1 MSVNANLSSYVDLKP
16 LLNVKKD
23 LGKQIMIGSVAAMML
38 LLLIG
43 IVGAVNNTIYGGMA
57 FLDWLVLGLA
67 AFMGPYGIYSSIQA
81 RKISQIEERVPDFL
95 RDVAEAGRFG
105 MTLAQ
110 AIVVASGGKYG
121 RLTPEIRRMAAQ
133 IDWGV
138 PATEAIR
145 LFSERMNSILITRIS
160 NIIIKAS
167 DAGGAVSDVLNM
179 IAHDSR
185 ERILDRKE
193 RTIAMS
199 TYMVVIYISFAVFLA
214 TIFIL
219 EATFI
224 PEIKKAGSQLQ
235 NNGGVLTGSGVSTVN
250 VLAIGPVTLA
260 FYLAVIV
267 HATGDGIMAGVIQD
281 SRISNGMRHSAIMLA
296 IGFVFMHFFLGA

>member
-1 MSVNANLSSYVDLKP
+1 MNATVSSYVDLKP
-16 LLNVKKD
+16 LMNVRKD
-23 LGKQIMIGSVAAMML
+23 LGKQILAVSIAATFIF
-38 LLLIG
+38 LLIG
-43 IVGAVNNTIYGGMA
+43 VVGALNSQNYLGFG
-57 FLDWLVLGLA
+57 FLDWIVLALA
-67 AFMGPYGIYSSIQA
+67 VMTGPYGIYASMQV
-81 RKISQIEERVPDFL
+81 RKIALIEERVPDFL

-110 AIVVASGGKYG
+110 AILIAASGKYG
-121 RLTPEIRRMAAQ
+121 KLTPEIRRMSAQ

-145 LFSERMNSILITRIS
+145 MFSERMNSALITRIS

-167 DAGGAVSDVLNM
+167 DAGGNVSDVLNM
-179 IAHDSR
+179 VAHDAR

-224 PEIKKAGSQLQ
+224 PEIKKAGTQLQ
-235 NNGGVLTGSGVSTVN
+235 NAGGVLTTSGISQVN

-260 FYLAVIV
+260 FYIAVIV

-281 SRISNGMRHSAIMLA
+281 GKITNGMRHSAIMLV
-296 IGFVFMHFFLGA
+296 IGLVFMHFLLGV

>member
-1 MSVNANLSSYVDLKP
+1 MNATVSSYVDLKP
-16 LLNVKKD
+16 ITNIRKD
-23 LGKQIMIGSVAAMML
+23 LGKQIIVASVAVMFIFLMV
-38 LLLIG
+38 G
-43 IVGAVNNTIYGGMA
+43 ILGASNNTNYFGLS
-57 FLDWLVLGLA
+57 FLDWIVLALA
-67 AFMGPYGIYSSIQA
+67 VMTGPYGMYASVQV
-81 RKISQIEERVPDFL
+81 RKITQIEERIPDFL

-110 AIVVASGGKYG
+110 AILMASSGKYG
-121 RLTPEIRRMAAQ
+121 KLTPEIRRMASQ
-133 IDWGV
+133 IDWGI

-145 LFSERMNSILITRIS
+145 MFSERMNSTLITRIS

-167 DAGGAVSDVLNM
+167 DAGGNVSDVLNM
-179 IAHDSR
+179 VAHDAR

-224 PEIKKAGSQLQ
+224 PEIKKAGTQLQ
-235 NNGGVLTGSGVSTVN
+235 NAGGVLTTSGISQVN

-260 FYLAVIV
+260 FYIAVIV
-267 HATGDGIMAGVIQD
+267 HAAGDGIMAGVIQD
-281 SRISNGMRHSAIMLA
+281 GRITNGMRHSALMLL
-296 IGFVFMHFFLGA
+296 IGFVFMHLLLGV

>member
-1 MSVNANLSSYVDLKP
+1 MNATVSSYVDLKP
-16 LLNVKKD
+16 ITNIRKD
-23 LGKQIMIGSVAAMML
+23 LGKQIIVASVAVMFIFLMV
-38 LLLIG
+38 G
-43 IVGAVNNTIYGGMA
+43 ILGASNNTNYFGLS
-57 FLDWLVLGLA
+57 FLDWIVLALA
-67 AFMGPYGIYSSIQA
+67 AMTGPYGMYASVQV
-81 RKISQIEERVPDFL
+81 RKITQIEERIPDFL

-110 AIVVASGGKYG
+110 AILMASSGKYG
-121 RLTPEIRRMAAQ
+121 KLTPEIRRMASQ
-133 IDWGV
+133 IDWGI

-145 LFSERMNSILITRIS
+145 MFSERMNSTLITRIS

-167 DAGGAVSDVLNM
+167 DAGGNVSDVLNM
-179 IAHDSR
+179 VAHDAR

-224 PEIKKAGSQLQ
+224 PEIKKAGTQLQ
-235 NNGGVLTGSGVSTVN
+235 NAGGVLTTSGISQVN

-260 FYLAVIV
+260 FYIAVIV
-267 HATGDGIMAGVIQD
+267 HAAGDGIMAGVIQD
-281 SRISNGMRHSAIMLA
+281 GRITNGMRHSALMLL
-296 IGFVFMHFFLGA
+296 IGFVFMHLLLGV

>member
-1 MSVNANLSSYVDLKP
+1 MNATVSSYVDLKP
-16 LLNVKKD
+16 LLDIRKD
-23 LGKQIMIGSVAAMML
+23 LGKQILAVSIAAMFIF
-38 LLLIG
+38 LLIG
-43 IVGAVNNTIYGGMA
+43 IVGALNGENYLGFG
-57 FLDWLVLGLA
+57 FLDWIVLALA
-67 AFMGPYGIYSSIQA
+67 VMTGPYGIYASMQV
-81 RKISQIEERVPDFL
+81 RKLSQIEERVPDFL

-110 AIVVASGGKYG
+110 AILIASSGKYG
-121 RLTPEIRRMAAQ
+121 KLTPEIRRMSSQ

-145 LFSERMNSILITRIS
+145 MFSERMNSALITRIS

-167 DAGGAVSDVLNM
+167 DAGGNVSDVLNM
-179 IAHDSR
+179 VAHDAR

-224 PEIKKAGSQLQ
+224 PEIKKAGTQLQ
-235 NNGGVLTGSGVSTVN
+235 NAGGVLTTSGISQVN

-260 FYLAVIV
+260 FYIAVIV

-281 SRISNGMRHSAIMLA
+281 GKITNGMRHSAIMLV
-296 IGFVFMHFFLGA
+296 IGLVFMHFLLGV

>member
-1 MSVNANLSSYVDLKP
+1 MSEIVDLRPLVSERKDFGRLIIAMSV
-16 LLNVKKD
+16 
-23 LGKQIMIGSVAAMML
+23 GIGI
-38 LLLIG
+38 LLIALG
-43 IVGAVNNTIYGGMA
+43 VISDATGKEYLGLSLI
-57 FLDWLVLGLA
+57 DWIVLGLVS
-67 AFMGPYGIYSSIQA
+67 FTGPYGIYSGIEV
-81 RKISQIEERVPDFL
+81 RKIRLIEERIPDFL

-105 MTLAQ
+105 MTLAES
-110 AIVVASGGKYG
+110 ILVASAGKYG
-121 RLTPEIRRMAAQ
+121 KLTPEIRRMASQ

-145 LFSERMNSILITRIS
+145 LFSERMDSSLIKRIS

-179 IAHDSR
+179 VAHDAR
-185 ERILDRKE
+185 ERILNRKE

-224 PEIKKAGSQLQ
+224 PQIKKAGEQLSTTT
-235 NNGGVLTGSGVSTVN
+235 GVLGGTSITQIN
-250 VLAIGPVTLA
+250 LFAIGPVITA
-260 FYLAVIV
+260 FYLAVVI

-281 SRISNGMRHSAIMLA
+281 GRISNGMRHSALMLVIGFIFMHIML
-296 IGFVFMHFFLGA
+296 GV

>member
-1 MSVNANLSSYVDLKP
+1 MSASANVSSYVDLKP

-23 LGKQIMIGSVAAMML
+23 LGKQIMIVSVAAMML
-38 LLLIG
+38 LILIG
-43 IVGAVNNTIYGGMA
+43 IVGAINGATYGGMA

-67 AFMGPYGIYSSIQA
+67 AFMGPYGVYSSIQV
-81 RKISQIEERVPDFL
+81 RKITQIEERVPDFL

-145 LFSERMNSILITRIS
+145 LFSERMNSVLITRIS

-167 DAGGAVSDVLNM
+167 DAGGAVSDVLTM

-199 TYMVVIYISFAVFLA
+199 TYMVVCEYS
-214 TIFIL
+214 
-219 EATFI
+219 E
-224 PEIKKAGSQLQ
+224 
-235 NNGGVLTGSGVSTVN
+235 
-250 VLAIGPVTLA
+250 
-260 FYLAVIV
+260 
-267 HATGDGIMAGVIQD
+267 
-281 SRISNGMRHSAIMLA
+281 
-296 IGFVFMHFFLGA
+296 

>member
-1 MSVNANLSSYVDLKP
+1 MNATVSSYVDLKP
-16 LLNVKKD
+16 LMNVRKD
-23 LGKQIMIGSVAAMML
+23 LGKQILAVSVATMFIF
-38 LLLIG
+38 LLIG
-43 IVGAVNNTIYGGMA
+43 IVGAMNSQNYLGFG
-57 FLDWLVLGLA
+57 FLDWIVLALA
-67 AFMGPYGIYSSIQA
+67 VMTGPYGIYASMQV
-81 RKISQIEERVPDFL
+81 RKIALIEERVPDFL

-110 AIVVASGGKYG
+110 AILIAASGKYG
-121 RLTPEIRRMAAQ
+121 KLTPEIRRMSAQ

-145 LFSERMNSILITRIS
+145 MFSERMNSALITRIS

-167 DAGGAVSDVLNM
+167 DAGGNVSDVLNM
-179 IAHDSR
+179 VAHDAR

-224 PEIKKAGSQLQ
+224 PEIKKAGTQLQ
-235 NNGGVLTGSGVSTVN
+235 NAGGVLTTSGISQVN

-260 FYLAVIV
+260 FYIAVIV

-281 SRISNGMRHSAIMLA
+281 GKITNGMRHSAIMLV
-296 IGFVFMHFFLGA
+296 IGLVFMHFLLGV

>member
-1 MSVNANLSSYVDLKP
+1 MNATVSSYVDLKP
-16 LLNVKKD
+16 LMNVRKD
-23 LGKQIMIGSVAAMML
+23 LGKQILAVSIAATFIF
-38 LLLIG
+38 LLIG
-43 IVGAVNNTIYGGMA
+43 VVGALNSQNYLGFG
-57 FLDWLVLGLA
+57 FLDWIVLALA
-67 AFMGPYGIYSSIQA
+67 VMTGPYGIYASMQV
-81 RKISQIEERVPDFL
+81 RKIALIEERVPDFL

-110 AIVVASGGKYG
+110 AILIASSGKYG
-121 RLTPEIRRMAAQ
+121 KLTPEIRRMSAQ

-145 LFSERMNSILITRIS
+145 MFSERMNSALITRIS

-167 DAGGAVSDVLNM
+167 DAGGNVSDVLNM
-179 IAHDSR
+179 VAHDAR

-224 PEIKKAGSQLQ
+224 PEIKKAGTQLQ
-235 NNGGVLTGSGVSTVN
+235 NAGGVLTTSGISQVN

-260 FYLAVIV
+260 FYIAVIV

-281 SRISNGMRHSAIMLA
+281 GKITNGMRHSAIMLV
-296 IGFVFMHFFLGA
+296 IGLVFMHFLLGV

>member
-1 MSVNANLSSYVDLKP
+1 MNATVSSYVDLKP
-16 LLNVKKD
+16 LMNVRKD
-23 LGKQIMIGSVAAMML
+23 LGKQILAVSVATMFIF
-38 LLLIG
+38 LLIG
-43 IVGAVNNTIYGGMA
+43 IVGAMNSQNYLGFG
-57 FLDWLVLGLA
+57 FLDWIVLALA
-67 AFMGPYGIYSSIQA
+67 VMTGPYGIYASMQV
-81 RKISQIEERVPDFL
+81 RKIALIEERVPDFL

-110 AIVVASGGKYG
+110 AILIASSGKYG
-121 RLTPEIRRMAAQ
+121 KLTPEIRRMSAQ

-145 LFSERMNSILITRIS
+145 MFSERMNSALITRIS

-167 DAGGAVSDVLNM
+167 DAGGNVSDVLNM
-179 IAHDSR
+179 VAHDAR

-224 PEIKKAGSQLQ
+224 PEIKKAGTQLQ
-235 NNGGVLTGSGVSTVN
+235 NAGGGLTTSGISQVN

-260 FYLAVIV
+260 FYIAVIV

-281 SRISNGMRHSAIMLA
+281 GKITNGMRHSAIMLV
-296 IGFVFMHFFLGA
+296 IGLVFMHFLLGV

>member
-1 MSVNANLSSYVDLKP
+1 MSVNASLTSHVDLKP

-23 LGKQIMIGSVAAMML
+23 LGKQIMAGSVAAMLLLML
-38 LLLIG
+38 LGVMTVINS
-43 IVGAVNNTIYGGMA
+43 VNYGGMG
-57 FLDWLVLGLA
+57 FLDWLVLALA
-67 AFMGPYGIYSSIQA
+67 AFMGPYGLYSGIRV

-133 IDWGV
+133 IDWGI

-145 LFSERMNSILITRIS
+145 LFSERMNSVLITRIS

-167 DAGGAVSDVLNM
+167 DAGGSVSDVLNM

-224 PEIKKAGSQLQ
+224 PQIKKAGSQLQ
-235 NNGGVLTGSGVSTVN
+235 NTGGVLTGSGVSTVN
-250 VLAIGPVTLA
+250 VLAVGPVTLA
-260 FYLAVIV
+260 FYIAVIV

-281 SRISNGMRHSAIMLA
+281 SRISNGMRHSMIMLI

>member
-1 MSVNANLSSYVDLKP
+1 MFIFLMVGI
-16 LLNVKKD
+16 
-23 LGKQIMIGSVAAMML
+23 LGAS
-38 LLLIG
+38 
-43 IVGAVNNTIYGGMA
+43 NNTNYFGLS
-57 FLDWLVLGLA
+57 FLDWIVLALA
-67 AFMGPYGIYSSIQA
+67 AMTGPYGMYASVQV
-81 RKISQIEERVPDFL
+81 RKITQIEERIPDFL

-110 AIVVASGGKYG
+110 AILMASSGKYG
-121 RLTPEIRRMAAQ
+121 KLTPEIRRMASQ
-133 IDWGV
+133 IDWGI

-145 LFSERMNSILITRIS
+145 MFSERMNSTLITRIS

-167 DAGGAVSDVLNM
+167 DAGGNVSDVLNM
-179 IAHDSR
+179 VAHDAR

-224 PEIKKAGSQLQ
+224 PEIKKAGTQLQ
-235 NNGGVLTGSGVSTVN
+235 NAGGVLTTSGISQVN

-260 FYLAVIV
+260 FYIAVIV
-267 HATGDGIMAGVIQD
+267 HAAGDGIMAGVIQD
-281 SRISNGMRHSAIMLA
+281 GRITNGMRHSALMLL
-296 IGFVFMHFFLGA
+296 IGFVFMHLLLGV

>member
-1 MSVNANLSSYVDLKP
+1 MSANANVSSYVDLKP

-23 LGKQIMIGSVAAMML
+23 LGKQIMIASVAAMML
-38 LLLIG
+38 LILIG
-43 IVGAVNNTIYGGMA
+43 IVGAINATNYGGMA

-67 AFMGPYGIYSSIQA
+67 AFMGPYGIYSSIQV
-81 RKISQIEERVPDFL
+81 RKITQIEERVPDFL

-110 AIVVASGGKYG
+110 AIVVASAGKYG

-138 PATEAIR
+138 PATESIR
-145 LFSERMNSILITRIS
+145 LFSERMNSVLITRIS

-167 DAGGAVSDVLNM
+167 DAGGAVSDVLTM

-235 NNGGVLTGSGVSTVN
+235 NTGGVLTGSGVSTVN

-260 FYLAVIV
+260 FYIAVIV

-281 SRISNGMRHSAIMLA
+281 SRIANGMRHSAIMLA

>member
-23 LGKQIMIGSVAAMML
+23 LGKQIIIGSVAAMML

-133 IDWGV
+133 IDWGI

-145 LFSERMNSILITRIS
+145 LFSERMNSVLITRIS

-167 DAGGAVSDVLNM
+167 DAGGSVSDVLNM

-224 PEIKKAGSQLQ
+224 PQIKKAGSQLQ
-235 NNGGVLTGSGVSTVN
+235 NTGGVLTGSGVSTVN
-250 VLAIGPVTLA
+250 VLAVGPVTLA
-260 FYLAVIV
+260 FYIAVIV

-281 SRISNGMRHSAIMLA
+281 SRISNGMRHSMIMLI